1 MKITTASGEVQAQ
14 KADTLLVNL
23 FEDSKPGGATAAVDD
38 AADGAIARILE
49 LGDFNGDLDSTT
61 VIYSNGSMPAD
72 RIVAVGLGKE
82 AEFTANRAL
91 QAAATGFKRAREL
104 GAKNVATVAFGAGAG
119 GLQVAE
125 AAEATTLGAILG
137 LYRFDRYKSK
147 VDEDKK
153 EIDSLTVVEFDR
165 SKVRQVR
172 AGVSDAQI
180 LGASVSIARDMVNAP
195 GSDLTPTAL
204 AEQAR
209 AMCRANGIKCTV
221 NGPAQ
226 IRRMKMGALWGV
238 AKGSREEPRFV
249 VMEYEPAG
257 RSRGTLAVCGK
268 GVTFDS
274 GGISIKPGSGM
285 DEMKMDMSGAAATIG
300 ILRAA
305 AALKLPVRVVGLIA
319 ATENMPDGQA
329 FKPGD
334 VLTARSGKTIEVLN
348 TDAEG
353 RLILADALDYAHTFK
368 PDAIIDLATL
378 TGAVIVALGH
388 EASGVMATS
397 ADLVDRLKQAGDY
410 TGERVW
416 ELPLWSEYE
425 EAIKGKIADINNT
438 GGRAAGSIAGGMF
451 LKHFARDVPWAHL
464 DIAGTAW
471 TDKGK
476 PYSPG
481 GATGVGVRLVTRL
494 LREWTKPPSTDQS

>member
-1 MKITTASGEVQAQ
+1 
-14 KADTLLVNL
+14 
-23 FEDSKPGGATAAVDD
+23 
-38 AADGAIARILE
+38 
-49 LGDFNGDLDSTT
+49 
-61 VIYSNGSMPAD
+61 
-72 RIVAVGLGKE
+72 
-82 AEFTANRAL
+82 
-91 QAAATGFKRAREL
+91 
-104 GAKNVATVAFGAGAG
+104 
-119 GLQVAE
+119 
-125 AAEATTLGAILG
+125 
-137 LYRFDRYKSK
+137 
-147 VDEDKK
+147 
-153 EIDSLTVVEFDR
+153 
-165 SKVRQVR
+165 
-172 AGVSDAQI
+172 
-180 LGASVSIARDMVNAP
+180 MVNAP

-204 AEQAR
+204 AEQAK
-209 AMCRANGIKCTV
+209 AMCRENGIKCSV
-221 NGPAQ
+221 YGPAR
-226 IRRMKMGALWGV
+226 IRRMNMGALWGV

-249 VMEYEPAG
+249 VMEYEPSG

-285 DEMKMDMSGAAATIG
+285 DEMKMDMSGAAATVG
-300 ILRAA
+300 ILRSA

-319 ATENMPDGQA
+319 ATENMPDGLA
-329 FKPGD
+329 VKPGD

-368 PDAIIDLATL
+368 PDAIVDLATL

-388 EASGVMATS
+388 QATGVMATS

-494 LREWTKPPSTDQS
+494 LREWTKPPSADQS